1 MCETMSSSTET
12 SNGDQAVVELIVC
25 DASPSSVDAE
35 VTASEEITPLLIQSE
50 KPKINIFSV
59 SYSRRKPR
67 EQVIE
72 TETLPLTRFLLWVW
86 NGSRYSGLIC
96 MAVSSTIYFFMELI
110 SDIFTVQSIPLF
122 ETAFTRCTIIMIL
135 SYLWLRRSGQPI
147 FGPTNA
153 RNLLISRAL
162 TGYLSLFSFV
172 FCIQSLPLSQAVV
185 LNFTTPVMA
194 SIMARIVL
202 HENLKISDI
211 GGLACSFF
219 GVLFIFQHMFTT
231 QVKNGKASNSNVRE
245 SHYMYAILVGLISSI
260 TGGIN
265 FCLIKAGAKA
275 SDQPVVTLFSFGVL
289 ASPAAAI
296 CAFVFEK
303 LVLPSLYSILLMLV
317 LGVLAFLAEVF
328 LARGLQLEKTGK
340 VVNVQY
346 IEVWY
351 FILCHHL
358 EISSCPY
365 TVMGH
370 WIVKDSAIVWATLGC
385 FLISLSVCYTMF
397 IGPDKEMDDMA

>member
-25 DASPSSVDAE
+25 DASRSSADAE

-72 TETLPLTRFLLWVW
+72 TETLPLTRFLLWMW

-96 MAVSSTIYFFMELI
+96 MALSSTIYFIMELI

-172 FCIQSLPLSQAVV
+172 FCIQRLPLSQAVV

-202 HENLKISDI
+202 RENLKISDI

-231 QVKNGKASNSNVRE
+231 QASNSNVRE
-245 SHYMYAILVGLISSI
+245 SHHIYAILVGLISSI

-328 LARGLQLEKTGK
+328 LARGLQLEKTSK

-346 IEVWY
+346 IEVALTQLWGIGSLKIAPL
-351 FILCHHL
+351 FGRL
-358 EISSCPY
+358 
-365 TVMGH
+365 
-370 WIVKDSAIVWATLGC
+370 LGC

-397 IGPDKEMDDMA
+397 IGPDKEMNDMA